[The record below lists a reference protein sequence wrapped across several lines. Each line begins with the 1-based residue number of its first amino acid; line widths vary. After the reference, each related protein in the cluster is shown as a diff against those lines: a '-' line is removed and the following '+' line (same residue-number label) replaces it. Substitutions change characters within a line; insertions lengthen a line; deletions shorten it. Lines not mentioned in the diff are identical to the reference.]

1 MQNQSTFCNQI
12 VYDAVNNQ
20 LVTFTSP
27 SVLSVFPNL
36 SETEK
41 EFEGTY
47 GYDKRYIAGN
57 FDRSC

>member
-1 MQNQSTFCNQI
+1 MSQAAAAAKAKDQEGDKKREEHDKEENQC
-12 VYDAVNNQ
+12 
-20 LVTFTSP
+20 
-27 SVLSVFPNL
+27 L

-47 GYDKRYIAGN
+47 GFDKRYIAGN